1 MCFDTFRLPPLRERE
16 TQEKEEHK
24 TSKIPLFFLTLKQ
37 TQFLLNLLT
46 LLRTKF
52 LWIDENRNPATEYP
66 VKMQMRYAKSIH
78 SA

>member
-16 TQEKEEHK
+16 TQEEGRTQDQQNPTVLFDLK
-24 TSKIPLFFLTLKQ
+24 TNSVPTEPAD
-37 TQFLLNLLT
+37 